1 MYYIDFRYSLILWYG
16 MIEDIRYLIVFAKI
30 AEIGSISKGARA
42 IGLSSATASQY
53 LTKLEKNL
61 GCALFYRNTRK
72 ITLTHDGGKL
82 LETAKSILETYEQ
95 GINGLKNSAIIG
107 SKKLNIS
114 IPAIFIH
121 GEFMKHITD
130 FIKDFPDLI
139 LNITY
144 DDEKNDIVFEN
155 IDVAFRIGEPLDSS
169 LKFKYLFDLPR
180 SVVAT
185 KSFLSTY
192 KEPKIPHDL
201 EGMSWIGLSMRPH
214 SRILKN
220 HTNGEE
226 VKISYRP
233 NICVNNVEASYQLA
247 KLDVGL
253 AAPPNYLI
261 KNDII
266 RGDIV
271 RVLPDWELQ
280 PLHVYAIWPSNL
292 PINSIAYALINKI
305 YSSFSGKNAKYHI
318 YRNEY

>member
-1 MYYIDFRYSLILWYG
+1 

-30 AEIGSISKGARA
+30 AEIGSISKGAKA
-42 IGLSSATASQY
+42 LGLSSATASQH

-72 ITLTHDGGKL
+72 ITLTHDGEKL

-95 GINGLKNSAIIG
+95 GINDLRKSSIIR

-121 GEFMKHITD
+121 GSFMKHITD

-139 LNITY
+139 INITC
-144 DDEKNDIVFEN
+144 DDEKNDLVFEN

-169 LKFKYLFDLPR
+169 LKSKYLFDIPR
-180 SVVAT
+180 SIVAT
-185 KSFLSTY
+185 KNYLKTHE
-192 KEPKIPHDL
+192 EPQTPYDL
-201 EGMSWIGLSMRPH
+201 ETMSWIGLSMRPH
-214 SRILKN
+214 SRILRNKN
-220 HTNGEE
+220 NADE
-226 VKISYRP
+226 VKITYNPSV
-233 NICVNNVEASYQLA
+233 CVNNVEASYQLA

-266 RGDIV
+266 SGDIV
-271 RVLPDWELQ
+271 KVLPQWELQ
-280 PLHVYAIWPSNL
+280 PLNVYAIWQANL
-292 PINSIAYALINKI
+292 PINSIAYLLINKI
-305 YSSFSGKNAKYHI
+305 YSSFESKNAKYHI